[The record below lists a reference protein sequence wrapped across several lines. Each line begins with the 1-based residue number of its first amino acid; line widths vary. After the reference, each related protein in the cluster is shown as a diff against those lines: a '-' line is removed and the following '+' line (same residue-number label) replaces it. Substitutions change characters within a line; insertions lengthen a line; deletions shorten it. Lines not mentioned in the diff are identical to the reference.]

1 MASKINGRK
10 RLIQRYQQPVLEK
23 MGALGNTSNLEPQPI
38 PNVPDTI
45 FEFCDRVRIVSGL
58 HTVPYVPYG
67 YQREL
72 YKLLEERSI
81 AVMKTRQL
89 GITLGLAVY
98 CLYDALKGYTSLWIS
113 RSGDD
118 GKEVIKRLRQIIY
131 GIPELRGYLA
141 SDNLMTLDFWDG
153 SKQQV
158 HGRIITRAPV
168 GDSAARSLSN
178 VRNIVFDE
186 AQSIPEF
193 ETVYGAALP
202 VTEAVGKDARII
214 VNGTP
219 PEMAGGYYWNLL
231 SSNQATDIESLCDRM
246 ADGIDDPLQMWT
258 DKEGWGKVLI
268 HWKAHPKHSQNA
280 NYLADTKRRFKLT
293 ESQLQREYNL
303 RIPKQGASL
312 FNRAKVDEQAI
323 GAWAEPIPGRIY
335 LCGIDPNFGGS
346 DYFRC
351 GIWDVTSAP
360 FSLVAEY
367 KASERSNSYNEDMTK
382 ALIRKYSPLVTGVEN
397 NSGGAVLIERFA
409 KELPGQRFE
418 GVNTNR
424 TSKRVMT
431 DRIAIAVEEGEV
443 IYPADW
449 DGVNEM
455 KKFSARDREAI
466 SGHDDAVMM
475 FAISWSQIDKAGHQ
489 YSESRAYW

>member
-1 MASKINGRK
+1 MHLVPIPTQLKPIGHKARK
-10 RLIQRYQQPVLEK
+10 TIQE
-23 MGALGNTSNLEPQPI
+23 LEPQPI
-38 PNVPDTI
+38 PNVPGTI
-45 FEFCDRVRIVSGL
+45 GECCDRVRIVSGL
-58 HTVPYVPYG
+58 QTIPYTPFPY
-67 YQREL
+67 QDEL
-72 YKLLEERSI
+72 YALLEERSV

-89 GITLGLAVY
+89 GLTLALAVY
-98 CLYDALKGYTSLWIS
+98 CLYDALQGYTSLWIS

-118 GKEVIKRLRQIIY
+118 GKEVVKRLRKIIY

-168 GDSAARSLSN
+168 GDSAARGLSN

-202 VTEAVGKDARII
+202 VTEAVGENARII

-219 PEMAGGYYWNLL
+219 PEMAGGYYWDLL
-231 SSNQATDIESLCDRM
+231 SSNQSIDIEGLCDRM
-246 ADGIDDPLQMWT
+246 ADGTEKPLQAWV
-258 DKEGWGKVLI
+258 DKEGWAKCLI
-268 HWKAHPKHSQNA
+268 HWKAHPKHSENPD
-280 NYLADTKRRFKLT
+280 YLEETKKRFKLT

-312 FNRAKVDEQAI
+312 FNRVKVDAQAV
-323 GAWAEPIPGRIY
+323 GAWDGPVSGKRY

-346 DYFRC
+346 DFFRC
-351 GIWDVTSAP
+351 QIWDVSGSPAK
-360 FSLVAEY
+360 LVAEY
-367 KASERSNSYNEDMTK
+367 GEAEKTNAHNEAQTK
-382 ALIRKYSPLVTGVEN
+382 ALIRQYRPLVTAIEN
-397 NSGGAVLIERFA
+397 NSGGAVLLERFA
-409 KELPGQRFE
+409 SELPGMKFE

-443 IYPADW
+443 IYPSDW
-449 DGVNEM
+449 AGVNEM

-466 SGHDDAVMM
+466 SGHDDAVMA
-475 FAISWSQIDKAGHQ
+475 FAIAWSQIN
-489 YSESRAYW
+489 ECVPAYGFGLGTTKYG